1 MSQPIKPSCL
11 FKFFSLTAA
20 CRSLTVE
27 IMTSQAHLWTHT
39 HTHTYANAYHTHKDQ
54 SLDPSDCLHLYLCF
68 HIFFFFSVC
77 KRQENKNINHM
88 NILSLSTK
96 YAAYQHWTLGT
107 RVSHAHTH
115 VNTPRCNGNMEV
127 ILYTYSMEPYAP
139 LGMQH
144 AISCTK
150 LMEEGKT
157 RRCTIR
163 RLMKSQ
169 KHSNTLRGSLWTKL
183 CWFCTQ
189 SLFHFPDQTQALY

>member
-1 MSQPIKPSCL
+1 MQTHTTHTKINL
-11 FKFFSLTAA
+11 LILLTACIYICVSTFSFFFLFA
-20 CRSLTVE
+20 KGKKTK
-27 IMTSQAHLWTHT
+27 TSIIW
-39 HTHTYANAYHTHKDQ
+39 
-54 SLDPSDCLHLYLCF
+54 
-68 HIFFFFSVC
+68 IFF
-77 KRQENKNINHM
+77 
-88 NILSLSTK
+88 LSTK

-183 CWFCTQ
+183 CWF
-189 SLFHFPDQTQALY
+189 LYSVFVPLPRSNPSTLLT